1 MIVSKSSVITQEFK
15 AIQISLEALE
25 PLEATQRQ
33 FAVTMILSRL
43 GMAGAPVVGTT
54 AGAESGGTRAP
65 ANAGLADHSSSPA
78 RLGSVK
84 DFLKSKAPTT
94 DRERLICLAYYLTH
108 ARDNG
113 NFSTRDITKLN
124 AEAHGADF
132 SNPAATAM
140 NCVNQS
146 KFLSAAGGGKKR
158 ITTLGEAVV
167 EALPDQAKVKEVL
180 AGAPRRRKKRAA
192 TKRKTAK

>member
-1 MIVSKSSVITQEFK
+1 MSKSSVITQEFK
-15 AIQISLEALE
+15 AIQTSLEALE
-25 PLEATQRQ
+25 PLEAIQRQ

-43 GMAGAPVVGTT
+43 GMAGAPLVGTKT
-54 AGAESGGTRAP
+54 GAESGGTRTA
-65 ANAGLADHSSSPA
+65 ANTGLADHSSNPA
-78 RLGSVK
+78 GLGSVK
-84 DFLKSKAPTT
+84 DFLRSKAPIT

-108 ARDNG
+108 ARDNVS
-113 NFSTRDITKLN
+113 FSTRDITKLN

-140 NCVNQS
+140 NCVIQS

-167 EALPDQAKVKEVL
+167 EALPDRSKVKEVL
-180 AGAPRRRKKRAA
+180 AGAPRRRKKRTA
-192 TKRKTAK
+192 TRRKTAK